1 MSDKKKK
8 KKMGFLE
15 AKVII
20 GGEVCGDEW
29 KLQQIKFLHFYLQ
42 KKKKI
47 QYCFCDFP
55 KEGKKY
61 IKRLILAIKSQRD
74 VKFFLP

>member
-1 MSDKKKK
+1 MSDKKKKK

-29 KLQQIKFLHFYLQ
+29 KLQQIQFLHFYLQ
-42 KKKKI
+42 KKKKYNI
-47 QYCFCDFP
+47 VSVIFQK
-55 KEGKKY
+55 KEKN
-61 IKRLILAIKSQRD
+61 ILRD
-74 VKFFLP
+74 